1 MGTETGK
8 RAMSSLDALDVC
20 HFLDR
25 KALSLQRSLSLFNTH
40 YDDITMVTLPAL
52 FMSLPLIGSF
62 TESSPISCIYF
73 HFFEKTIPVS
83 NSVVFYYRVQ
93 PDNFPVFKIIVEG
106 AEKIK
111 FQYCFFSSELT
122 LAPFQTIQEDK
133 EAGSSLQKDK
143 KL

>member
-1 MGTETGK
+1 
-8 RAMSSLDALDVC
+8 MSSLDALDVC

-73 HFFEKTIPVS
+73 YFLKKLFLCQTQLY
-83 NSVVFYYRVQ
+83 F
-93 PDNFPVFKIIVEG
+93 IIE
-106 AEKIK
+106 
-111 FQYCFFSSELT
+111 
-122 LAPFQTIQEDK
+122 
-133 EAGSSLQKDK
+133 SSLTISQYLKSS
-143 KL
+143 